1 MAKKARKRITFFI
14 KGIAVWPKL
23 DVPDVFV
30 DKKGKAGEPHY
41 LTNLKLEDGK
51 IEALE
56 KYLLKI
62 ASEDDETSDIA
73 PGKLTLPIK
82 TDKKDKELRTVV
94 VKSTK
99 KPPMFDARNNK
110 LPADVVVGGGSLL
123 NVSVAANCYSGF
135 GGGVNLYI
143 DAVQVLKL
151 EESTYGKSP
160 FEETEGYAYE
170 GNVGEPES
178 PFEDDGG
185 GNETSDEVGED
196 AYKF

>member
-1 MAKKARKRITFFI
+1 MAKARKRITFFI

-41 LTNLKLEDGK
+41 LTNLSLADGK

-56 KYLLKI
+56 KYLLKL
-62 ASEDDETSDIA
+62 ASEDDETSDIDQK
-73 PGKLTLPIK
+73 KLTLPIK
-82 TDKKDKELRTVV
+82 TDKKTKERTVV

-99 KPPMFDARNNK
+99 KPPMFDAKNNK
-110 LPADVVVGGGSLL
+110 LPADVVVGGGSEL
-123 NVSVAANCYSGF
+123 NIYVAFNAYSGF

-143 DAVQVLKL
+143 DAIQVLKL
-151 EESTYGKSP
+151 EEGTVGKSP
-160 FEETEGYAYE
+160 FEETEGYSYE
-170 GNVGEPES
+170 GNVGEASS
-178 PFEDDGG
+178 PFE
-185 GNETSDEVGED
+185 NEGSDETTDEEPAEGD